1 VFANEEG
8 VYAELFCSLLGK
20 LVRVDTV
27 QAVLVG
33 MGDMLA
39 GESLFFRG
47 EEEEERER
55 GEGGRWVGGERARRF
70 VFPFWLEG
78 GEGREKSRRI

>member
-1 VFANEEG
+1 MIKKFDRQPRAKQLQVFAHEEG
-8 VYAELFCSLLGK
+8 VYAELFCTLLGK

-39 GESLFFRG
+39 GESDGFGFAG
-47 EEEEERER
+47 SIEGGRER
-55 GEGGRWVGGERARRF
+55 GSA
-70 VFPFWLEG
+70 
-78 GEGREKSRRI
+78 